1 MIDIKFSKDF
11 DQELE
16 KVFENLEK
24 NKSNENAPKSFVSPY
39 CYDVK
44 SAASFSE
51 SFAVGP
57 LNNINMNNTDQHES
71 SPSKSKQRNYISS
84 FLLFNF

>member
-44 SAASFSE
+44 SGASFNE

-57 LNNINMNNTDQHES
+57 LNSMNMNTEHHES
-71 SPSKSKQRNYISS
+71 SPSRSN
-84 FLLFNF
+84 